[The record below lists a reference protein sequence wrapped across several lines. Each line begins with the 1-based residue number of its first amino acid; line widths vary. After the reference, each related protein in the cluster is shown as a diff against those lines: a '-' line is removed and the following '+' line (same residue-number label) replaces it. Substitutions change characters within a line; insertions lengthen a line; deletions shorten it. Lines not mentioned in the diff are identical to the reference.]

1 VKQTKYIMSG
11 GIAFSEEKD
20 LEKLS
25 NYAKKGWILDRFA
38 LFGYKLKKAEPQEI
52 QYSMDFQPDADE
64 EYFMYF
70 EEAGWSHACSIGNE
84 IHIFSASMK
93 AKPIYS
99 DKVTIIEKYERE
111 KKQMGKAAL
120 ITLTISIM
128 FLLFNIMSLY
138 GWLPEYIGNIS
149 EILLIISIIILV
161 FPGLPYIAYLYRLN
175 KLRKF

>member
-1 VKQTKYIMSG
+1 MKQTKYTMSG

-25 NYAKKGWILDRFA
+25 DYAKKGWILDRFA

-70 EEAGWSHACSIGNE
+70 EEAGWSHVCSVGNQ
-84 IHIFSASMK
+84 IHIFSASLGI
-93 AKPIYS
+93 KPIYS
-99 DKVTIIEKYERE
+99 DKATIIERYERE

-120 ITLTISIM
+120 ITLTISVV
-128 FLLFNIMSLY
+128 FLLFNLMSSY
-138 GWLPEYIGNIS
+138 GWLPTVIGNIS

-161 FPGLPYIAYLYRLN
+161 FPGLPYLSYLHKLN

>member
-1 VKQTKYIMSG
+1 MKQTKYIMSG

-20 LEKLS
+20 LEKLG
-25 NYAKKGWILDRFA
+25 NYAREGWVLDRFA

-52 QYSMDFQPDADE
+52 QYSIDFQPDADE

-70 EEAGWSHACSIGNE
+70 KEAGWSHVCSVGNQ
-84 IHIFSASMK
+84 IHIFSAYMGI
-93 AKPIYS
+93 KPIYS
-99 DKVTIIEKYERE
+99 DKATAIERYERE

-120 ITLTISIM
+120 ITLTISVV
-128 FLLFNIMSLY
+128 FLLFNLMSSY
-138 GWLPEYIGNIS
+138 GWLPTFVGNIS

-161 FPGLPYIAYLYRLN
+161 FPGLPYLSYLYKLN